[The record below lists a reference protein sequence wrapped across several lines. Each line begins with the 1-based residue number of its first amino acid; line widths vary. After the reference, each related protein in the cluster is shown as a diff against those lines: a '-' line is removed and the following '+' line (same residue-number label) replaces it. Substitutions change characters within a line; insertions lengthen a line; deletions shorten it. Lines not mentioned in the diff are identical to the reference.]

1 MTCKHSGPARREPQ
15 PRVHTPTFLSIAPQT
30 STGSFRADAAVVT
43 VPLGVLKRSA
53 LTFSPSLPKDK
64 QAAIHRLGYG
74 VLNKCVLLFPFV
86 FWDDTIDTFG
96 HVDTSDDPSDRGLFY
111 LFYQYSGLSGG
122 ALLGALVAGEGAAGR
137 GISMSTQV
145 RGRVNALTE
154 S

>member
-1 MTCKHSGPARREPQ
+1 M
-15 PRVHTPTFLSIAPQT
+15 
-30 STGSFRADAAVVT
+30 
-43 VPLGVLKRSA
+43 PLGVLKRSA

-122 ALLGALVAGEGAAGR
+122 ALLGALVAGEGCRGGGVGVDILVSSQRKTAQTSEPGWAIEVMGYFCVRPTSTRGCQGCAAR
-137 GISMSTQV
+137 S
-145 RGRVNALTE
+145 A
-154 S
+154 

>member
-1 MTCKHSGPARREPQ
+1 M
-15 PRVHTPTFLSIAPQT
+15 
-30 STGSFRADAAVVT
+30 T

-122 ALLGALVAGEGAAGR
+122 ALLGALVAGEGEAGQ
-137 GISMSTQV
+137 GISMSMQV
-145 RGRVNALTE
+145 QNLLIESNQYWGLSGGALLGALVAGEGGNFNVNVGTGAKE
-154 S
+154 CSH